1 MKKIALFLVS
11 VLLVL
16 GGAAGQ
22 NENSTGRFE
31 WAKWYGPVDLYGIV
45 GSVTDSVGNLYILG
59 TVYSNSRWMDNE
71 LLIPSHNG
79 MFDYG
84 VMIAKISSEGEMIW
98 KKLIHGSYFQTQPY
112 DIKAVGDSAFTCLV
126 AMPLASQYHYL
137 YYLDTLVDATRWTDF
152 SWPDYPMSAEGVD
165 PTCLAM
171 ITFDFDGN
179 VLEQHFLQMSY
190 VDYYGEDIYYVLFQ
204 DSGIDSCYLSTHIPD
219 YPSTF
224 DIDGDGNI
232 YLCHQD
238 AHYVSGGH
246 NGDYYQ
252 NNGTICAVKIWCD
265 RRMVGTFPVESNLT
279 GSLRAIKFS
288 PHFDTLLRTRAVF
301 QSMVPQ
307 PVSSWWPYARV
318 DRDGDLYLVGRL
330 WGEERSTLVVDS
342 VRNIFV
348 NKTAEN
354 KWKGYFVRFDSSLTA
369 KYSISLDDRVIS
381 SNFCSSQ
388 SDFHDIAFDF
398 DSNLFF
404 LTASTGRGYVDDT
417 VSYSMLTY
425 QGIELE
431 RLKNKSFFMSFR
443 IDDDSARMHS
453 YGVVPSIWNSSFKI
467 GIDATHGNLCC
478 NKNRVFVQIG
488 VGLGF
493 RFPQGTISWDAWILA
508 DGVGFVVF
516 DYSGNVIGGC
526 YYYALSPENR
536 PGPIVQKDSI
546 MYFINKF
553 DSDATF
559 GDFHVPS
566 RGFSAC
572 IAKYVD
578 TAFMT
583 PYVHPEP
590 SNDTGDVRIA
600 FSGEEG
606 AWVAYPN
613 PFRQRVNIEYDG
625 SEPLQPTA
633 VLTDIA
639 GRREEVRLQAVGPG
653 RYLLDL
659 TARPQASYLLTLTTE
674 GGKSYTLRL
683 LKQDDMFGE

>member
-1 MKKIALFLVS
+1 MKKTALFLVS

-22 NENSTGRFE
+22 NGNSTGRFE
-31 WAKWYGPVDLYGIV
+31 WAKWYGFVDLYGIV
-45 GSVTDSVGNLYILG
+45 GSVTDSVGDLYILG
-59 TVYSNSRWMDNE
+59 AIEPNSRWMDNE
-71 LLIPSHNG
+71 LLMPNQNG
-79 MFDYG
+79 ISGHG
-84 VMIAKISSEGEMIW
+84 VMIAKISTEGELVW
-98 KKLIHGSYFQTQPY
+98 KKVIVGDFCRTQPY
-112 DIKAVGDSAFTCLV
+112 DIKAVGDTSFTCLV
-126 AMPLASQYHYL
+126 SMPLANQYHYL

-238 AHYVSGGH
+238 DHYVSGGH
-246 NGDYYQ
+246 NGTYYQ
-252 NNGTICAVKIWCD
+252 YNGTICAVKIWCD
-265 RRMVGTFPVESNLT
+265 RRMVGTFPVESNLAE
-279 GSLRAIKFS
+279 SPRVIKFS
-288 PHFDTLLRTRAVF
+288 PHFDTLLRTRSVF

-307 PVSSWWPYARV
+307 PVVSWFLHIRV
-318 DRDGDLYLVGRL
+318 DRNGDLYMVGQLDGR
-330 WGEERSTLVVDS
+330 ERNFLVVDS
-342 VRNIFV
+342 VRNLFV
-348 NKTAEN
+348 TKMAEN
-354 KWKGYFVRFDSSLTA
+354 FWKGYLVRFDSTLTA
-369 KYSISLDDRVIS
+369 KSCISLDDHITS
-381 SNFCSSQ
+381 SNFYSSN
-388 SDFHDIAFDF
+388 SSFHDIAFDY
-398 DSNLFF
+398 DSNLVF
-404 LTASTGRGYVDDT
+404 LTASTGRGFADDT

-453 YGVVPSIWNSSFKI
+453 YGVVPSIWNSQISRPTTFESHEDI
-467 GIDATHGNLCC
+467 YC
-478 NKNRVFVQIG
+478 NKNRLFVQ
-488 VGLGF
+488 VNAGLGF
-493 RFPQGTISWDAWILA
+493 RFPQGTISWGNWSI
-508 DGVGFVVF
+508 DGLGLVVF

-526 YYYALSPENR
+526 YYYAQGGHDI

-546 MYFINKF
+546 LYLINKLE
-553 DSDATF
+553 SDATF
-559 GDFHVPS
+559 GDFYVPDGGLS
-566 RGFSAC
+566 SAC

-583 PYVHPEP
+583 PYVHTG
-590 SNDTGDVRIA
+590 DTGDVRIA
-600 FSGEEG
+600 FSGETG

-625 SEPLQPTA
+625 AEPLQTTA

-659 TARPQASYLLTLTTE
+659 TARPQASYLLTLTTQ
-674 GGKSYTLRL
+674 GGRQYTLRL
-683 LKQDDMFGE
+683 LKQSDMFGE